1 MNGKIDKNLIWEE
14 EKQQYHVNSKTLI
27 TQLDI
32 IASKV
37 DSWVEH
43 SSFKIERCRPPLCQ
57 ARALVSPQ
65 FELEMI

>member
-1 MNGKIDKNLIWEE
+1 MKTRKCVDKLDTQESF
-14 EKQQYHVNSKTLI
+14 NSTIAHTL
-27 TQLDI
+27 LDI

-65 FELEMI
+65 FKLEIIWFIK